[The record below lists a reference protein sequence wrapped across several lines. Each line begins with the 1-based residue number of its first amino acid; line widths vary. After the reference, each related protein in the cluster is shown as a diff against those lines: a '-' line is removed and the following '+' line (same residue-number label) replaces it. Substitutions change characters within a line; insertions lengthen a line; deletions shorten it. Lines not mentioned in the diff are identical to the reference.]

1 MKKNIFARWRYV
13 RVARER
19 RRKKSGW
26 REKSTLVAR
35 SGFERNNLR
44 WQHRRRQNSIHNQ
57 KRRLRRERS
66 ESFDFVDDENTKY
79 NVDVLK
85 KFIDN
90 KNDFGFIAKINNKIV
105 GFAFGYILLKPDGRK
120 VFYLD
125 AIDVMP
131 DYQGKGYGTGL
142 ISFARD
148 YAKTIDCYKMYLI
161 TNRSN
166 ISACKCY
173 EKAGGINKVD
183 DEIIY
188 VYDFKEK
195 N

>member
-1 MKKNIFARWRYV
+1 MWYNVNRLVIVMEYKILEKKDL
-13 RVARER
+13 E
-19 RRKKSGW
+19 
-26 REKSTLVAR
+26 LM
-35 SGFERNNLR
+35 L
-44 WQHRRRQNSIHNQ
+44 
-57 KRRLRRERS
+57 
-66 ESFDFVDDENTKY
+66 DFVDDENTKY
-79 NVDVLK
+79 SVDVLK
-85 KFIDN
+85 RFIEN
-90 KNDFGFIAKINNKIV
+90 KNNFGFIAKTNDKIV

-131 DYQGKGYGTGL
+131 DYQGKSYGTGL
-142 ISFARD
+142 ISFVRD
-148 YAKTIDCYKMYLI
+148 YAKNIDCYKMYII

-173 EKAGGINKVD
+173 EKAGGINKAD
-183 DEIIY
+183 DEIVY